1 MADEEAIDQ
10 IDIEELLASA
20 EKELHISEVDLQADS
35 INSPETAPIKEG
47 PLLTNSES
55 TVQSDQSFSNLELLQ
70 KYIYQIKIAAI
81 LILFCFVIITSGF
94 LGYRASHE
102 AVTANTPL
110 DKIVQ
115 LGITFEDKNLVSYA
129 GRGDKEIVTAFLD
142 AGMNI
147 NATRNSDGWTA
158 LLSASFYKKTDLVH
172 LLLERQAAVNIQ
184 DKQGRTSLHY
194 ASAMGAEDIVTM
206 LLEAGANPNLQDKQ
220 GRTSLMEAYSKQQAK
235 IAEILKNA
243 GADPSI
249 QPIPKVE
256 EKPTLS
262 PVAKTTEKSP
272 ATASISTTPEEIRLT
287 VNKVGLIHIGMS
299 LDDLQ
304 KIYPNYALR
313 EEYFDGEKKTTA
325 IINLPNGSIPSLKL
339 DLTNGK
345 IKLVSTISTYDPRF
359 VTDKNITIN
368 STVGD
373 IQKQYSNTEVRIIN
387 NSLFLLVKSMRMLFE
402 LDTKNAAIPIKW
414 LETNN
419 PNSISPDT
427 KITRIITY

>member
-1 MADEEAIDQ
+1 MADEEAIEQ

-20 EKELHISEVDLQADS
+20 EKELHISEVDLQADN
-35 INSPETAPIKEG
+35 ITSPETALNKEG

-55 TVQSDQSFSNLELLQ
+55 PVQSDQSFSNLELLP

-102 AVTANTPL
+102 TVTANTPL

-147 NATRNSDGWTA
+147 NATRNTDGWTA

-220 GRTSLMEAYSKQQAK
+220 GRTPLMEAYSKQQAK

-243 GADPSI
+243 GADPNI

-262 PVAKTTEKSP
+262 PVAKTTEKIP
-272 ATASISTTPEEIRLT
+272 TTAPLSTIPEEIRLT

-359 VTDKNITIN
+359 VTDKSITIN

-402 LDTKNAAIPIKW
+402 LDTKNADIPVKW

-419 PNSISPDT
+419 PNSIPPNT

>member
-20 EKELHISEVDLQADS
+20 EKELHISKGDLQTDS
-35 INSPETAPIKEG
+35 ITSPEATLSKEN
-47 PLLTNSES
+47 PLPTNSES
-55 TVQSDQSFSNLELLQ
+55 PLQSAQSFSNLELLQ
-70 KYIYQIKIAAI
+70 KYVFQIKIAAI
-81 LILFCFVIITSGF
+81 IILFCFVIITSGF

-102 AVTANTPL
+102 AITAHTPL

-147 NATRNSDGWTA
+147 NATRNTDGWTA
-158 LLSASFYKKTDLVH
+158 LLSASFYKKTDLVQ

-184 DKQGRTSLHY
+184 DKQGRTPLHY

-220 GRTSLMEAYSKQQAK
+220 GRTSLMEAYSKKQAK

-243 GADPSI
+243 GADPAI
-249 QPIPKVE
+249 QPIPEVE
-256 EKPTLS
+256 EKPTRS
-262 PVAKTTEKSP
+262 PVAKTAEKSL
-272 ATASISTTPEEIRLT
+272 TTESLSTIPENIRLT

-299 LDDLQ
+299 LEDLQ
-304 KIYPNYALR
+304 KIYPNSALR

-325 IINLPNGSIPSLKL
+325 IIYLPNNSTPSLKL
-339 DLTNGK
+339 DLTNGN
-345 IKLVSTISTYDPRF
+345 IKLVSTISTYDPIF
-359 VTDKNITIN
+359 VTDKNITTN

-402 LDTKNAAIPIKW
+402 LDTKNADIPIKW

-419 PNSISPDT
+419 PNSIPPGT

>member
-1 MADEEAIDQ
+1 MADEEAIEQ

-35 INSPETAPIKEG
+35 INSPETALIKEG
-47 PLLTNSES
+47 TLLTNSES

-147 NATRNSDGWTA
+147 NATRNTDGWTA

-220 GRTSLMEAYSKQQAK
+220 GRTSLMEAYSKKQAK

-249 QPIPKVE
+249 QPISKVE

-272 ATASISTTPEEIRLT
+272 TTASISTTPEEIRLT

-359 VTDKNITIN
+359 ATDKNITIN

-373 IQKQYSNTEVRIIN
+373 IQKQYSNTEVRIID

-402 LDTKNAAIPIKW
+402 LDTKNADIPIKW

-419 PNSISPDT
+419 PNSIPPDT

>member
-20 EKELHISEVDLQADS
+20 EKELHISKGDLQADS
-35 INSPETAPIKEG
+35 ITSPEATLSKEN
-47 PLLTNSES
+47 PLPTNSES
-55 TVQSDQSFSNLELLQ
+55 PLQSAQSFSNLELLQ
-70 KYIYQIKIAAI
+70 KYVFQIKIAAI
-81 LILFCFVIITSGF
+81 IILFCFVIITSGF
-94 LGYRASHE
+94 LGYQASHE
-102 AVTANTPL
+102 TITAHTPL

-147 NATRNSDGWTA
+147 NATRNTDGWTA
-158 LLSASFYKKTDLVH
+158 LLSASFYKKTDLVQ

-184 DKQGRTSLHY
+184 DKQGRTPLHY

-220 GRTSLMEAYSKQQAK
+220 GRTSLMEAYSKKQAK

-249 QPIPKVE
+249 QPMPKAE

-262 PVAKTTEKSP
+262 PVTKTTQKSLT
-272 ATASISTTPEEIRLT
+272 TASLSTIPEDIRLT
-287 VNKVGLIHIGMS
+287 VNRVGLIHIGMS
-299 LDDLQ
+299 LEDLQ
-304 KIYPNYALR
+304 KIYPNSALR

-325 IINLPNGSIPSLKL
+325 IIYLPNNSTPSLKL
-339 DLTNGK
+339 DLTNGN
-345 IKLVSTISTYDPRF
+345 IKLVSTISTYDPIF
-359 VTDKNITIN
+359 VTDKNITTN

-402 LDTKNAAIPIKW
+402 LDTKNADIPIRW

-419 PNSISPDT
+419 PNSIPPDT

>member
-20 EKELHISEVDLQADS
+20 EKELHISKDSLQTSS
-35 INSPETAPIKEG
+35 ITSPETTLNEEN
-47 PLLTNSES
+47 PLPTNSES
-55 TVQSDQSFSNLELLQ
+55 PLQSGQSFSNLELLQ
-70 KYIYQIKIAAI
+70 KYLYQIKIAAI

-102 AVTANTPL
+102 AVTAHTPL

-129 GRGDKEIVTAFLD
+129 GRGDTEIVTAFLD

-147 NATRNSDGWTA
+147 NATRNTDGWTA
-158 LLSASFYKKTDLVH
+158 LLSASFYKKADLVQ

-184 DKQGRTSLHY
+184 DKQGRTPLHY

-220 GRTSLMEAYSKQQAK
+220 GRTSLMEAYSKKQAK

-243 GADPSI
+243 GADSTI
-249 QPIPKVE
+249 QPIPKAE
-256 EKPTLS
+256 EKLTRS
-262 PVAKTTEKSP
+262 PVTKTAEKSLT
-272 ATASISTTPEEIRLT
+272 TASLSTIPEDIRLT

-299 LDDLQ
+299 LEDLQ

-325 IINLPNGSIPSLKL
+325 IINLPDSSIPSLKL
-339 DLTNGK
+339 DLTSGK

-359 VTDKNITIN
+359 VTDKNITTN

-402 LDTKNAAIPIKW
+402 LDTKNADIPIKW

-419 PNSISPDT
+419 PNSIPPDT